1 MQKGTS
7 QQVKRQCLPTAV
19 SEAKHQ
25 TFLLQLL
32 VLLKLRIG
40 CMERCIH
47 LRESSTDGIMM
58 DTTPCNI
65 AVTELSA
72 CAHAVSSGL
81 LALACFVVALGS
93 SSRANRCAN
102 CRMRRCSASRGAS
115 IARSARM
122 RHPGATTQLDCCAI
136 AIAALRVR
144 PQYVVCYA
152 KPLATSQQ

>member
-1 MQKGTS
+1 M
-7 QQVKRQCLPTAV
+7 KRQCLPAAV

-25 TFLLQLL
+25 TFLPQLL

-47 LRESSTDGIMM
+47 LWDSSTPFDAIMM
-58 DTTPCNI
+58 DTTPCSI
-65 AVTELSA
+65 AVTVLSA
-72 CAHAVSSGL
+72 CAHAVSSGT
-81 LALACFVVALGS
+81 ALACSVVALGS

-115 IARSARM
+115 IARSARV
-122 RHPGATTQLDCCAI
+122 RHPGATAQLDCCAI

-152 KPLATSQQ
+152 MPLVASQP